1 MPQDEVGT
9 TFCSTKFHRRLGVHT
24 TGLMAD
30 STTLFILHL
39 VKFSLLFVEKGL
51 MMLTDDAPGNTDYL
65 INQLR
70 SWNRAQ
76 NDDVMFLIYG
86 IGKSA

>member
-1 MPQDEVGT
+1 
-9 TFCSTKFHRRLGVHT
+9 
-24 TGLMAD
+24 MAD

-39 VKFSLLFVEKGL
+39 VKFSLLFVGKGL

-76 NDDVMFLIYG
+76 NDDVMYR
-86 IGKSA
+86 KA

>member
-1 MPQDEVGT
+1 
-9 TFCSTKFHRRLGVHT
+9 
-24 TGLMAD
+24 
-30 STTLFILHL
+30 
-39 VKFSLLFVEKGL
+39 

-76 NDDVMFLIYG
+76 NDDVMLLIYG
-86 IGKSA
+86 IGKSTCVQNIMLYLPF